1 MQIKLMLTTI
11 IVSLG
16 LLTACSQQSG
26 EPYQNIPLSEFKEK
40 MKGSD
45 VVILDV
51 RTPQETAQGKINGA
65 IEIDYS
71 SRDFDAKIRQL
82 DKNKTYLVYCAVG
95 SRSAAAC
102 DALSKKGFEKIY
114 NLKGGYM
121 GWKNAQ

>member
-1 MQIKLMLTTI
+1 MQIKLMLTAI
-11 IVSLG
+11 IISLG
-16 LLTACSQQSG
+16 LFTACSQQTG
-26 EPYQNIPLSEFKEK
+26 EPYQNISVSEFKEK

-51 RTPQETAQGKINGA
+51 RTPQETAQGKISGA

-82 DKNKTYLVYCAVG
+82 DKSKTYLVYCAVG